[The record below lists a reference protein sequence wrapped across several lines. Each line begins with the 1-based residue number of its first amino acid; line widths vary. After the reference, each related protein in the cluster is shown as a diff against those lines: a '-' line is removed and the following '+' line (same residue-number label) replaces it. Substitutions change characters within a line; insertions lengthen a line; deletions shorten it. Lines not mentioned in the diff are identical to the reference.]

1 MFNIKIRGLHSLKA
15 WCPVG
20 QNTIVQGICLFRK
33 VGMIKT
39 GRSPRSMN
47 PVKINSFITGFT
59 VRKDAAFFI
68 ARRCSANEFLRRYLG
83 ATRSAVTSIV
93 HY

>member
-1 MFNIKIRGLHSLKA
+1 MFRIKASRMHSFKSRITVSQYA
-15 WCPVG
+15 VVKRVS
-20 QNTIVQGICLFRK
+20 IIRK

-39 GRSPRSMN
+39 GRSLKSMN
-47 PVKINSFITGFT
+47 PVKVNSCITGFT